1 MALDFVLPSIHD
13 NDDGS
18 WGPSTS
24 TLPAQFKDI
33 PYAPF
38 SKSDKITRIADWHD
52 PALEPTTGRGGRTQG
67 VQIRRQGREAYGAS
81 ETNAFGYVHEEDE
94 KSFSL
99 VDSGARAGGVR
110 GRAPVR
116 GATGRGRGTP
126 LGGRGAARGRGAGF
140 GRGAFGGRGGRGG
153 GRNGYNDWNKP
164 QRTRD
169 SSVTISPDWQ
179 ILEEIEFS
187 RLTKLNLS
195 VENPEDLESHGTI
208 QAYDKAYD
216 RINTRNEKPL
226 EILDRVRYNTST
238 SDDPIITQLAEKKVA
253 RIFATDAIISVLMCA
268 PRSVNSWD
276 LVLDRRGDQLFIDK
290 REGGPFDYITVNEN
304 AQDPPA
310 DSDDPANINSSGSL
324 SLEATYINQNF
335 SSQVISPTSK
345 AYQPN
350 PNPFYSAEDET
361 EPLASCLY
369 RYRKFDLS
377 VGEDE
382 ELDLVLRTEVDA
394 YQGKKDSL
402 VTVKALNEF
411 DPRAQG
417 GAAKALEWRKY
428 LDTQR
433 GAIVAGEMKNNSAKL
448 ARWAVQG
455 VLAGVDQMK
464 MGYISRANPR
474 DAQRHV
480 IVGVQSYKPI
490 EFARQ
495 MNVSLNNGWGIV
507 RTIAD
512 LVLKQPEGKYILV
525 KDPNN
530 PIVRLYKVPDDAFDA
545 EDEEELLP
553 IAE

>member
-1 MALDFVLPSIHD
+1 MSLDFTLPVIHD
-13 NDDGS
+13 NQDGS

-52 PALEPTTGRGGRTQG
+52 PAHDLVGSTARGLGRQNYS
-67 VQIRRQGREAYGAS
+67 VSANRRPGREAYGAS
-81 ETNAFGYVHEEDE
+81 ETNAFGYVHDEDE

-99 VDSGARAGGVR
+99 VDSGARLSTRAKLPSRGAGGR
-110 GRAPVR
+110 GFGLTR
-116 GATGRGRGTP
+116 GARGRGTGFQP
-126 LGGRGAARGRGAGF
+126 RGGFTGR
-140 GRGAFGGRGGRGG
+140 GGRGGRGG
-153 GRNGYNDWNKP
+153 YTDWNKP
-164 QRTRD
+164 QRVRD

-179 ILEEIEFS
+179 MLEEIEFL
-187 RLTKLNLS
+187 RLAKLNLS
-195 VENPEDLESHGTI
+195 VDQPQELESHGTI
-208 QAYDKAYD
+208 QGYDKGFD

-226 EILDRVRYNTST
+226 EILDRVRYNLST
-238 SDDPIITQLAEKKVA
+238 SDDPIINKLAERKAA
-253 RIFATDAIISVLMCA
+253 RIFATDSILSVLMCA

-276 LVLDRRGDQLFIDK
+276 LILDRRGDQLFLDK
-290 REGGPFDYITVNEN
+290 REGGPYDYITVNEN
-304 AQDPPA
+304 AADPPA
-310 DSDDPANINSSGSL
+310 ESEDPSEINSPGSL

-335 SSQVISPTSK
+335 SSQVIQESTKPYTPS
-345 AYQPN
+345 Q
-350 PNPFYSAEDET
+350 NPFYSPEEET

-377 VGEDE
+377 VSEEDIM
-382 ELDLVLRTEVDA
+382 DLIVRTEVDA
-394 YQGKKDSL
+394 YIGKRDSL

-417 GAAKALEWRKY
+417 GAGKALDWRKN
-428 LDTQR
+428 LDMQK
-433 GAIVAGEMKNNSAKL
+433 GAIVASEMKNNSAKL

-455 VLAGVDQMK
+455 VLAGAETMK

-480 IVGVQSYKPI
+480 IVGIQSYKPI
-490 EFARQ
+490 DFARQ
-495 MNVSLNNGWGIV
+495 MNVSLANGWGIV

-512 LVLKQPEGKYILV
+512 LVFKHPEGKYVLV

-530 PIVRLYKVPDDAFDA
+530 PIIRLYKVPTDAFEA
-545 EDEEELLP
+545 GDEEE
-553 IAE
+553 IDGQ